1 MQATPHTY
9 AVIMAGGVGTR
20 FWPMSRSA
28 RPKQFLDILGTG
40 RSLIRMTFDR
50 LNQRIPAEH
59 ILVVTQERYR
69 EQVGEHLPE
78 LPAANVLC
86 EPFMR
91 NTAPCIAYA
100 NHWVAAKAGAH
111 AAEAAL
117 VVAPADHL
125 ILDEAGF
132 LATMDLALDQTRST
146 QQLVTL
152 GIKPSRPD
160 TGYGYI
166 QFEEPSAGENERI
179 RSVRTFTEKPNLKL
193 AEEFIASGDFYWNSG
208 IFIWSLANI
217 TAAFEAH
224 LPDMQALFQERASAF
239 ATADEADAIA
249 SIYGDCE
256 NISIDYGIMEKAP
269 NVSVVLSDF
278 GWSDLGTWAS
288 LYEKLTQDESAN
300 GTANVDLQST
310 ESAGNVVVADGPSR
324 KLIAIRGLEGF
335 IVVDTADALLICPK
349 SEEQWVKSLVTT
361 LKVERGEPFI

>member
-1 MQATPHTY
+1 MESSQHTY

-40 RSLIRMTFDR
+40 RSLIRMTYDR
-50 LNQRIPAEH
+50 LNQRIPAER

-69 EQVGEHLPE
+69 AQVSEHLPD
-78 LPAANVLC
+78 LPTENVLC

-132 LATMDLALDQTRST
+132 LETMDLALNQTRST

-152 GIKPSRPD
+152 GIRPSRPD

-166 QFEEPSAGENERI
+166 QFEEAEQGINERI
-179 RSVRTFTEKPNLKL
+179 RRVRTFTEKPSLKI
-193 AEEFIASGDFYWNSG
+193 AEEFIDSGDFYWNSG

-224 LPDMQALFQERASAF
+224 LPDMQALFTERAEAF
-239 ATADEADAIA
+239 ATPNEGQAIA
-249 SIYGDCE
+249 EIYGDCE

-288 LYEKLTQDESAN
+288 LYEKLGHDEAAN
-300 GTANVDLQST
+300 GTANVDLQAI
-310 ESAGNVVVADGPSR
+310 ESAGNVIVADGASK
-324 KLIAIRGLEGF
+324 KLVAIRGLEGF
-335 IVVDTADALLICPK
+335 IVVDTEDALLICPK

-361 LKVERGEPFI
+361 LKVERGEPLV